1 MNTVIGLS
9 MILCSWPVAV
19 CPGKE
24 PKATCGQPWR
34 DSQGRPSSRPG
45 QARSSG
51 PTLARK
57 ELSDLERQ
65 SWFFYPVHC
74 LVLSNWAVT
83 APWEQVPRDQGAVQ
97 R

>member
-1 MNTVIGLS
+1 MVIGLS
-9 MILCSWPVAV
+9 TVLCSWPGAV

-24 PKATCGQPWR
+24 PKATCGQPRR
-34 DSQGRPSSRPG
+34 DSQGRPSSRRPG

-57 ELSDLERQ
+57 VSGLERQ
-65 SWFFYPVHC
+65 SRFFYPVQC
-74 LVLSNWAVT
+74 LALSNWAVT